1 MCGIVGY
8 TGKPG
13 AKDLILKGLQKLE
26 YRGYD
31 SAGVA
36 LFSDKGFI
44 IRKIQGNM
52 DTLLAATKDLPNDS
66 SIGIGHTRWATHGKP
81 NERNAH
87 PHTSCDNKVVIVHN
101 GVIENFAEIRHDLK
115 KHGHK
120 FRSETDSEVI
130 AHLIEEGLKS
140 GKDVR
145 AAVAEVTSKLH
156 GSYAFIAGIIGP
168 GGKTMVAARY
178 RSPLI
183 FAQTDDESIF
193 VSDVPAIAGLNAKM
207 YPMDD
212 GDVIIVNGVGVS
224 IWGNGK
230 AKIPQFQP
238 VPTESAEAE
247 KAGFAHFMQKEIY
260 DQPAVVESEVLGRVD
275 TNKNKILLDE
285 IKRAHINWF
294 DRIIITACG
303 TSYHSALYGKYLLEK
318 LAGIPVD
325 VWLSS
330 ELIYADVPV
339 NRKTLLVAVSQSGET
354 ADTMEAVRRLKKLGV
369 HTFGITNIKHS
380 SLARECD
387 NSIFMRAGLEVGV
400 AASKTY
406 ISQLLIFLM
415 LACYCGLKRRTLK
428 KKELH
433 DLISQIILLPD
444 LADRILKTDGRCK
457 EIANAICGQGAAARF
472 MFIGRGPNVA
482 TAYEGALKMKEI
494 SYLHAEGYAG
504 GEMKHGPLALVDDT
518 LFCVAIAPDGPLFPK
533 LISNVQEISARS
545 GQVIAVTSNPH
556 GFDGKARFTIQIPP
570 MPELL
575 SPIVYAIP
583 LQLLAYHCA
592 VLRGNN
598 PDRPRNL
605 AKSVTVE

>member
-1 MCGIVGY
+1 MCGIIGY
-8 TGKPG
+8 AGKPG
-13 AKDLILKGLQKLE
+13 AKAIILKGLQKLE

-36 LFSDKGFI
+36 LFSEAGFL

-52 DTLLAATKDLPNDS
+52 QTLLAATKDLPNDS

-81 NERNAH
+81 SERNAH

-101 GVIENFAEIRHDLK
+101 GVIENFSEIRLQLK
-115 KHGHK
+115 RLGHR

-130 AHLIEEGLKS
+130 AHLIEEGLRK
-140 GKDVR
+140 GKDVKT
-145 AAVAEVTSKLH
+145 AVADAIVKLS
-156 GSYAFIAGIIGP
+156 GSYAFIAGVIGP
-168 GGKTMVAARY
+168 GGKTMVGARY

-183 FAQTDDESIF
+183 FAQTDCESIF
-193 VSDVPAIAGLNAKM
+193 VSDVPAIAGMNAKM
-207 YPMDD
+207 YPMHD
-212 GDVIIVNGVGVS
+212 GDVIVVNGSSVS
-224 IWGNGK
+224 ILANGK
-230 AKIPQFQP
+230 VKIPQFYP
-238 VPTESAEAE
+238 VPAESAEAE

-275 TNKNKILLDE
+275 PNKNKISLDE

-303 TSYHSALYGKYLLEK
+303 TSYHAGLYGKYLLEK

-325 VWLSS
+325 VWHSS

-339 NRKTLLVAVSQSGET
+339 NRKTLLIAVSQSGET
-354 ADTMEAVRRLKKLGV
+354 ADTLEAVRRLKKLRV
-369 HTFGITNIKHS
+369 HAFGITNIKHS

-406 ISQLLIFLM
+406 ISQLMIFVM
-415 LACYCGLKRRTLK
+415 LACYCGLKRGTLK
-428 KKELH
+428 KKELRE
-433 DLISQIILLPD
+433 LISQIILLPD
-444 LADRILKTDGRCK
+444 LADKVLKTDSQCR
-457 EIANAICGQGAAARF
+457 EIANAICSQGTAARF

-504 GEMKHGPLALVDDT
+504 GEMKHGPLALVDKT
-518 LFCVAIAPDGPLFPK
+518 LFCVAIAPDGPLFRK

-545 GQVIAVTSNPH
+545 GQVIAVTSNPS
-556 GFDGKARFTIQIPP
+556 GFDGKARFTIQVPP
-570 MPELL
+570 MPEIL
-575 SPIVYAIP
+575 SPVVYVIP